1 MNSVEPAHRSINDG
15 APDGSSAA
23 EGSVPDTGAPNGRAR
38 GGSVQLRGSHAVR
51 AAEQPQAAM
60 TVLVYSDDVSTRE
73 RVRFAVGRRPAADL
87 PRVEYLEC
95 ATHRAVVQAVDRGGI
110 DVLVLDGE
118 AVPTGGMGI
127 CRQLKDEI
135 YNCPPIL
142 VITGRRDDA
151 WLASWSRA
159 DAAVPHP
166 IDGLTLAPAVA
177 ELMRRRIAR
186 AALR

>member
-1 MNSVEPAHRSINDG
+1 MNSVEPAHRSMN
-15 APDGSSAA
+15 GSASNV
-23 EGSVPDTGAPNGRAR
+23 EAPNGEAA
-38 GGSVQLRGSHAVR
+38 VQLRGQHALRVS
-51 AAEQPQAAM
+51 AQDQPAM

-73 RVRFAVGRRPAADL
+73 RIRLAVGRRPAVDL

-95 ATHRAVVQAVDRGGI
+95 ATHRAVVQAADRGGI

-135 YNCPPIL
+135 YNCPPVLIL
-142 VITGRRDDA
+142 TGRRDDA
-151 WLASWSRA
+151 WLAAWSRA

-166 IDGLTLAPAVA
+166 INGVSLAPAVA
-177 ELMRRRIAR
+177 DLMRRRLAHEPVR
-186 AALR
+186 